1 MKEVFSSVLDNY
13 SKLSLFLL
21 VAIAFFFLF
30 NSDNFQLDAS
40 SDTLILEQD
49 NDLKRYQELIKDY
62 DSSDFLVVTFTSKQK
77 FIKKKN
83 LNFLNSFIAKIDKL
97 PFVDSTQ
104 SIFDAPLLE
113 INNQSLSDLVNE
125 IITIK
130 SPQVNIADAE
140 KELLNS
146 PIFKNLIISEDATTT
161 GLLINLK
168 KNPDFNAIVN
178 ERIRL
183 NELVKKNDAELELL
197 SLSLIHIS
205 EPTRPY

>member
-1 MKEVFSSVLDNY
+1 MKKVFLSVLDNY

-49 NDLKRYQELIKDY
+49 NDLKKYQELIKDY
-62 DSSDFLVVTFTSKQK
+62 DSNDFLIVTFTSKQK
-77 FIKKKN
+77 FIKKQN
-83 LNFLNSFIAKIDKL
+83 LDFLNSFITEIENL
-97 PFVDSTQ
+97 HFVDSTQ

-113 INNQSLSDLVNE
+113 INNQSLSDLANE

-140 KELLNS
+140 IE
-146 PIFKNLIISEDATTT
+146 
-161 GLLINLK
+161 
-168 KNPDFNAIVN
+168 
-178 ERIRL
+178 
-183 NELVKKNDAELELL
+183 
-197 SLSLIHIS
+197 LSLIHI
-205 EPTRPY
+205 

>member
-21 VAIAFFFLF
+21 VAVAFFFLF
-30 NSDNFQLDAS
+30 SSDNFQLDAS

-49 NDLKRYQELIKDY
+49 DDLKRYQELIKDY
-62 DSSDFLVVTFTSKQK
+62 DSSDFLIVTFTSKQK
-77 FIKKKN
+77 FIKKQN
-83 LNFLNSFIAKIDKL
+83 LDFLNSFITEIENL

-140 KELLNS
+140 IELLNS

-168 KNPDFNAIVN
+168 KNLDFDTIVN

-183 NELVKKNDAELELL
+183 NELVKKNDAELELCL
-197 SLSLIHIS
+197 LYTSPS
-205 EPTRPY
+205 PRD